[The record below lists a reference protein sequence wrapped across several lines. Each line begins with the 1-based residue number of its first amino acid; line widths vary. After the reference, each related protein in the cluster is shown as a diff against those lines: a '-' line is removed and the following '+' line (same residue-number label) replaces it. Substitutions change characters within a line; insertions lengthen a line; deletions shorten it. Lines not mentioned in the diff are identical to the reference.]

1 MEVLKQGRNIFFIS
15 FFFSFKILSRG
26 VHVFS
31 FTKGKNSELSQ
42 NKSQPMQTSRSVIFQ
57 FFFYFIT
64 MLNILCFFPAA
75 SPHDAVT
82 FVICKCNLLIIT
94 FLIYDIQVLPE
105 KNFLKIF
112 ISNCFPDRLFWRSD
126 GLLGTASP
134 SSSILVH
141 FFYPTSICFFFIIK
155 KK

>member
-1 MEVLKQGRNIFFIS
+1 MFLSLLDIDLSTRNRMEVLKQGRNIFFIS

-94 FLIYDIQVLPE
+94 FLIYDIQVLYQTVS
-105 KNFLKIF
+105 LID
-112 ISNCFPDRLFWRSD
+112 CFG
-126 GLLGTASP
+126 GLT
-134 SSSILVH
+134 V
-141 FFYPTSICFFFIIK
+141 Y
-155 KK
+155 